1 MDESFEIA
9 EASITG
15 LQTEVEELKTQHE
28 DEVSRIR
35 AAQLAERRQDVMDVS
50 ALKSRDQIL
59 TSQVERLSKDLTMY
73 KNKSEQS
80 EMKIHQLQLAIRSKE
95 DLIRAL
101 ETNLKLRSSPKN
113 SNLANCQ
120 VCPGL
125 KSKLEDSELRI
136 QTLIRDHAQELLEK
150 RDRVEH
156 EWKEQCQKL
165 EAVSSGAHQ
174 EVEISHQKLYQ
185 ADEEIK
191 ELTSAIRDLKVRI
204 NDKDDLYQQLI
215 GRYELLSTTFKAVE
229 DESTDMRAQLDE
241 ALRQLADAKE
251 QTDIEIEARES
262 LAAKNEGQIIQ
273 LRQQLQVRLHGA
285 WTDHRHRSMYSPTAS
300 TQSTSAI
307 YPGYPSR
314 QVDTSRFDLKPLSH
328 QGLPPGMKIPME
340 AEISRMSDV
349 PVYMAKTELEAQ
361 RPHVSPTRFSN
372 PLPGSNPTQTGT
384 GPTRTHSHDPTRTQY
399 STPSRVAAGLPG
411 SQPTDPTRTR
421 HGYSDRYPPS
431 DPGGDGSDG
440 PDGRDDDMRG
450 ARGVPRDARP
460 PSYRPRGRISLSDVL
475 KLAPKLTSS
484 AVRDQIEHFLTRVR
498 DFKQLHEIPDY
509 EILEAVDRRIT
520 ESNHPK
526 VSIWWAQKNK
536 KSPFKSWEQAQI
548 ALRQTFVDK
557 ARLTTVKVFTER
569 GQQQRDE
576 SLRKFATR
584 LHEAAQETSVPDATA
599 VDIFLSGAYDKSRIS
614 SLQNAE
620 NPPKTLD
627 ECINYLRRRDIDVE
641 ITPEKEERSRSASPK
656 SARMPARGQI
666 SSKPESVSWEGPV
679 AELRREN
686 QLMEARMMQK
696 IPTVIASLM
705 TTTQTNV
712 QAPSS
717 GGSNSGSPSARQMGL
732 D

>member
-204 NDKDDLYQQLI
+204 NDKD
-215 GRYELLSTTFKAVE
+215 GF
-229 DESTDMRAQLDE
+229 
-241 ALRQLADAKE
+241 
-251 QTDIEIEARES
+251 
-262 LAAKNEGQIIQ
+262 
-273 LRQQLQVRLHGA
+273 
-285 WTDHRHRSMYSPTAS
+285 
-300 TQSTSAI
+300 
-307 YPGYPSR
+307 
-314 QVDTSRFDLKPLSH
+314 
-328 QGLPPGMKIPME
+328 
-340 AEISRMSDV
+340 
-349 PVYMAKTELEAQ
+349 
-361 RPHVSPTRFSN
+361 
-372 PLPGSNPTQTGT
+372 
-384 GPTRTHSHDPTRTQY
+384 
-399 STPSRVAAGLPG
+399 
-411 SQPTDPTRTR
+411 
-421 HGYSDRYPPS
+421 
-431 DPGGDGSDG
+431 
-440 PDGRDDDMRG
+440 
-450 ARGVPRDARP
+450 
-460 PSYRPRGRISLSDVL
+460 
-475 KLAPKLTSS
+475 S

>member
-204 NDKDDLYQQLI
+204 NDKDGLYQQLI

-262 LAAKNEGQIIQ
+262 LAAKYEGQIIQ
-273 LRQQLQVRLHGA
+273 LRQQLQT
-285 WTDHRHRSMYSPTAS
+285 TDTDRCTP

-399 STPSRVAAGLPG
+399 STPTRAAAGLPG

>member
-191 ELTSAIRDLKVRI
+191 ELTSAIRDLKIRVAI
-204 NDKDDLYQQLI
+204 DD
-215 GRYELLSTTFKAVE
+215 FKAVE

-262 LAAKNEGQIIQ
+262 LAAKYEGQIIQ

-361 RPHVSPTRFSN
+361 RPHVSPTRLEPVRPGLILMIRLELN
-372 PLPGSNPTQTGT
+372 ILP
-384 GPTRTHSHDPTRTQY
+384 
-399 STPSRVAAGLPG
+399 RVGWRPAYPDLNLPI
-411 SQPTDPTRTR
+411 R
-421 HGYSDRYPPS
+421 HG
-431 DPGGDGSDG
+431 
-440 PDGRDDDMRG
+440 PD
-450 ARGVPRDARP
+450 
-460 PSYRPRGRISLSDVL
+460 
-475 KLAPKLTSS
+475 T
-484 AVRDQIEHFLTRVR
+484 
-498 DFKQLHEIPDY
+498 
-509 EILEAVDRRIT
+509 
-520 ESNHPK
+520 
-526 VSIWWAQKNK
+526 
-536 KSPFKSWEQAQI
+536 
-548 ALRQTFVDK
+548 
-557 ARLTTVKVFTER
+557 
-569 GQQQRDE
+569 
-576 SLRKFATR
+576 
-584 LHEAAQETSVPDATA
+584 ATA
-599 VDIFLSGAYDKSRIS
+599 TDIRLVTRAGMVPTART
-614 SLQNAE
+614 AE
-620 NPPKTLD
+620 
-627 ECINYLRRRDIDVE
+627 
-641 ITPEKEERSRSASPK
+641 
-656 SARMPARGQI
+656 
-666 SSKPESVSWEGPV
+666 
-679 AELRREN
+679 
-686 QLMEARMMQK
+686 
-696 IPTVIASLM
+696 
-705 TTTQTNV
+705 TTT
-712 QAPSS
+712 
-717 GGSNSGSPSARQMGL
+717 
-732 D
+732 

>member
-1 MDESFEIA
+1 
-9 EASITG
+9 
-15 LQTEVEELKTQHE
+15 
-28 DEVSRIR
+28 
-35 AAQLAERRQDVMDVS
+35 
-50 ALKSRDQIL
+50 
-59 TSQVERLSKDLTMY
+59 
-73 KNKSEQS
+73 
-80 EMKIHQLQLAIRSKE
+80 
-95 DLIRAL
+95 
-101 ETNLKLRSSPKN
+101 
-113 SNLANCQ
+113 
-120 VCPGL
+120 
-125 KSKLEDSELRI
+125 
-136 QTLIRDHAQELLEK
+136 
-150 RDRVEH
+150 
-156 EWKEQCQKL
+156 
-165 EAVSSGAHQ
+165 
-174 EVEISHQKLYQ
+174 
-185 ADEEIK
+185 
-191 ELTSAIRDLKVRI
+191 
-204 NDKDDLYQQLI
+204 
-215 GRYELLSTTFKAVE
+215 
-229 DESTDMRAQLDE
+229 
-241 ALRQLADAKE
+241 
-251 QTDIEIEARES
+251 
-262 LAAKNEGQIIQ
+262 
-273 LRQQLQVRLHGA
+273 
-285 WTDHRHRSMYSPTAS
+285 
-300 TQSTSAI
+300 
-307 YPGYPSR
+307 
-314 QVDTSRFDLKPLSH
+314 
-328 QGLPPGMKIPME
+328 
-340 AEISRMSDV
+340 
-349 PVYMAKTELEAQ
+349 
-361 RPHVSPTRFSN
+361 
-372 PLPGSNPTQTGT
+372 TGT

>member
-1 MDESFEIA
+1 M
-9 EASITG
+9 G
-15 LQTEVEELKTQHE
+15 LGQTT
-28 DEVSRIR
+28 D
-35 AAQLAERRQDVMDVS
+35 
-50 ALKSRDQIL
+50 
-59 TSQVERLSKDLTMY
+59 T
-73 KNKSEQS
+73 
-80 EMKIHQLQLAIRSKE
+80 
-95 DLIRAL
+95 
-101 ETNLKLRSSPKN
+101 
-113 SNLANCQ
+113 
-120 VCPGL
+120 
-125 KSKLEDSELRI
+125 
-136 QTLIRDHAQELLEK
+136 
-150 RDRVEH
+150 DR
-156 EWKEQCQKL
+156 C
-165 EAVSSGAHQ
+165 
-174 EVEISHQKLYQ
+174 
-185 ADEEIK
+185 
-191 ELTSAIRDLKVRI
+191 T
-204 NDKDDLYQQLI
+204 
-215 GRYELLSTTFKAVE
+215 
-229 DESTDMRAQLDE
+229 
-241 ALRQLADAKE
+241 
-251 QTDIEIEARES
+251 
-262 LAAKNEGQIIQ
+262 
-273 LRQQLQVRLHGA
+273 
-285 WTDHRHRSMYSPTAS
+285 P

-340 AEISRMSDV
+340 AEIPRMSDV

-361 RPHVSPTRFSN
+361 RPHVSPTRFN
-372 PLPGSNPTQTGT
+372 
-384 GPTRTHSHDPTRTQY
+384 
-399 STPSRVAAGLPG
+399 
-411 SQPTDPTRTR
+411 
-421 HGYSDRYPPS
+421 
-431 DPGGDGSDG
+431 
-440 PDGRDDDMRG
+440 
-450 ARGVPRDARP
+450 
-460 PSYRPRGRISLSDVL
+460 
-475 KLAPKLTSS
+475 
-484 AVRDQIEHFLTRVR
+484 
-498 DFKQLHEIPDY
+498 FKQLHEIPDY

-717 GGSNSGSPSARQMGL
+717 G
-732 D
+732 

>member
-165 EAVSSGAHQ
+165 EAVSSGALQ

-191 ELTSAIRDLKVRI
+191 ELTSAIRDLKIRVAI
-204 NDKDDLYQQLI
+204 DD
-215 GRYELLSTTFKAVE
+215 FKAVE

-262 LAAKNEGQIIQ
+262 LAAKYEGQIIQ
-273 LRQQLQVRLHGA
+273 LRQQLQT
-285 WTDHRHRSMYSPTAS
+285 TDTDRCTP

>member
-1 MDESFEIA
+1 
-9 EASITG
+9 G
-15 LQTEVEELKTQHE
+15 
-28 DEVSRIR
+28 
-35 AAQLAERRQDVMDVS
+35 
-50 ALKSRDQIL
+50 AL
-59 TSQVERLSKDLTMY
+59 
-73 KNKSEQS
+73 
-80 EMKIHQLQLAIRSKE
+80 
-95 DLIRAL
+95 
-101 ETNLKLRSSPKN
+101 
-113 SNLANCQ
+113 
-120 VCPGL
+120 
-125 KSKLEDSELRI
+125 
-136 QTLIRDHAQELLEK
+136 
-150 RDRVEH
+150 
-156 EWKEQCQKL
+156 
-165 EAVSSGAHQ
+165 Q

-191 ELTSAIRDLKVRI
+191 ELTSAIRDLTVRI

-229 DESTDMRAQLDE
+229 DESTDIRAQLDE
-241 ALRQLADAKE
+241 ALRQLTDAKE

-262 LAAKNEGQIIQ
+262 LTAKYEGQIIQ

-314 QVDTSRFDLKPLSH
+314 QIDTSRFDLKPLSH

-340 AEISRMSDV
+340 AEISRIGLTSLRLGSV
-349 PVYMAKTELEAQ
+349 TRYLGQIRHRLEPVRPELILMIRLELNILPRLGW
-361 RPHVSPTRFSN
+361 RPAYPDLN
-372 PLPGSNPTQTGT
+372 LPI
-384 GPTRTHSHDPTRTQY
+384 
-399 STPSRVAAGLPG
+399 
-411 SQPTDPTRTR
+411 R

-460 PSYRPRGRISLSDVL
+460 PSYRPRGRISFSDVL

-576 SLRKFATR
+576 SLREFATR

-641 ITPEKEERSRSASPK
+641 ITPKKEERSRSASPK
-656 SARMPARGQI
+656 SARMPARSQI
-666 SSKPESVSWEGPV
+666 SSKPESVSWEGPI

-717 GGSNSGSPSARQMGL
+717 GGSNSGSSLGSTNGPRLKIRMDDDVLTVNNGVVCGRCLTL
-732 D
+732 DAACMDT

>member
-191 ELTSAIRDLKVRI
+191 ELTSAIRDLKIRVAI
-204 NDKDDLYQQLI
+204 DD
-215 GRYELLSTTFKAVE
+215 FKAVE

-262 LAAKNEGQIIQ
+262 LAAKYEGQIIQ
-273 LRQQLQVRLHGA
+273 LRQQLQT
-285 WTDHRHRSMYSPTAS
+285 TDTDRCTP

-399 STPSRVAAGLPG
+399 STPTRAAAGLPG

>member
-165 EAVSSGAHQ
+165 EAVSSGALQ

-191 ELTSAIRDLKVRI
+191 ELTSAIRDLKIRVAI
-204 NDKDDLYQQLI
+204 DD
-215 GRYELLSTTFKAVE
+215 FKAVE